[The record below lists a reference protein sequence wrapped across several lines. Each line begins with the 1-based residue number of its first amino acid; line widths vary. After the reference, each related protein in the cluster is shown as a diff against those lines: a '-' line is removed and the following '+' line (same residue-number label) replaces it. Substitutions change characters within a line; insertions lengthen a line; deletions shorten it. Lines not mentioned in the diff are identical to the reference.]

1 MSFELKIQ
9 DDLKAA
15 MRSKN
20 QAALRA
26 LRAAKSAILLAKTE
40 KGGSSEVSDNDG
52 IKIIQKLVKQRN
64 ESISIYE
71 KQNRPELA
79 TSEKEEVEVLEAY
92 LPKQLTTEE
101 LEELV
106 KSIIIKTG
114 AASKADM
121 GKVMGMATK
130 EVAGRADGKTI
141 SGVVGKLLSK

>member
-1 MSFELKIQ
+1 MFFELKIQ

-40 KGGSSEVSDNDG
+40 KGGGSEVSDNDG

-79 TSEKEEVEVLEAY
+79 NSEKEEVDVLEAY

-106 KSIIIKTG
+106 KSIITKTG

-141 SGVVGKLLSK
+141 SGVVGKLLS